1 MCLSWQTIGLVE
13 KTCLQR
19 NQNEER
25 TKCSRLCLCVC
36 SSLPEI
42 RIMSWD
48 GQTRGYEECLCF
60 LRNKT
65 LLNLNKF
72 SSFLQT
78 LYNLK
83 WRHWPTFLQGLTCS
97 TVAVRRRSSQGG
109 GRTPL
114 SQRSPNAPWRE
125 RPGDRANRSSYSDWF
140 FTIRGYRV
148 QDEPTSVVKP
158 GRSNCMFD
166 WTVLLFSPFL

>member
-13 KTCLQR
+13 KTCHQR
-19 NQNEER
+19 NQNEKR
-25 TKCSRLCLCVC
+25 TKCSRLCLCMC
-36 SSLPEI
+36 LSRPEI
-42 RIMSWD
+42 RIMSRD

-109 GRTPL
+109 GRTWL
-114 SQRSPNAPWRE
+114 SQCAMAGEAWRQNKQE
-125 RPGDRANRSSYSDWF
+125 LLLRLIFHDQRLQSAGRAHFGGQTW
-140 FTIRGYRV
+140 
-148 QDEPTSVVKP
+148 PK
-158 GRSNCMFD
+158 
-166 WTVLLFSPFL
+166 